1 MIHRPSVGDILW
13 RPAVARKVNAVEVPL
28 EGGHVGAFDI
38 AEVARVV
45 EVKHF
50 LLLLQTLDAV
60 SSVIT
65 NVH

>member
-1 MIHRPSVGDILW
+1 MIHRPSFGDILW

-28 EGGHVGAFDI
+28 EGGHVGAFYI

-45 EVKHF
+45 VVKHF
-50 LLLLQTLDAV
+50 LLQTLDAV

>member
-1 MIHRPSVGDILW
+1 MIHRPSFGDILW
-13 RPAVARKVNAVEVPL
+13 RPALARKVNAVEVPL

-50 LLLLQTLDAV
+50 LLQTLDAV

-65 NVH
+65 NVK